1 MPCSCLGPTLVGPYV
16 LETPLLATTGHQPVE
31 FQSGSWQLNKLPH
44 LQPAAQ
50 VEMAGQGHT
59 KIWVGTGTE
68 SKNDPSGHTPP
79 RQTPPSENVSSDGKW
94 APETAHPSNKVGQG
108 KSFPSCYTIYYP
120 RLCLLSTK
128 PKILFGPLQKTFA
141 GHSFRNKRS
150 VSKYI
155 YIYTAVTIKS

>member
-94 APETAHPSNKVGQG
+94 AQSMPPT
-108 KSFPSCYTIYYP
+108 
-120 RLCLLSTK
+120 
-128 PKILFGPLQKTFA
+128 
-141 GHSFRNKRS
+141 
-150 VSKYI
+150 
-155 YIYTAVTIKS
+155 